1 MAIAGRDTAPCSVGQ
16 NSAMRTAIDT
26 IAAIATP
33 AGRGAVGIL
42 RLSGPQAV
50 DIAEKISGS
59 LPLPRQAGLRD
70 FCDADGSLIDQGLV
84 LHFPAPNSFTGE
96 DVVELQ
102 GHGGPMVLHLLLR
115 AVCTLGARAARPGE
129 FSERA
134 FLNNRMDLAQAE
146 AIADLIDASSAQAVR
161 AARRSLDGEFS
172 KRVNA
177 LVEEL
182 IQLRVFVE
190 GALDFSDEDV
200 NWLADEGLASRLEIL
215 LTHLRTLI
223 AQATQGRRLREGIT
237 VTLTGQPN
245 VGKSTLLNYLAGS
258 EAAIVTAIAGT
269 TRDVLRENIV
279 LHGLPLTVVDT
290 AGLRD
295 SEDPVEIEGIRRAWQ
310 ALEHAEIALY
320 LVDSRDRITANDE
333 ALLKKIP
340 AHLRVL
346 VVHNKCDLSGEAPR
360 CVTQHGRTHVYLCA
374 TSGSG
379 VDLLV
384 DEIKK
389 IAGIS
394 EFGDDAF
401 SARGRHLD
409 ALQKT
414 LSHTMQAQQRLT
426 ERSAAEL
433 AAEEL
438 RLAQQ
443 ALREITGAFSSDDL
457 LGRVFSQFCIGK

>member
-1 MAIAGRDTAPCSVGQ
+1 MQT
-16 NSAMRTAIDT
+16 TTDT

-33 AGRGAVGIL
+33 TGRGSVGIL
-42 RLSGPQAV
+42 RLSGPQAAS
-50 DIAEKISGS
+50 ISEKICGA
-59 LPLPRQAGLRD
+59 LPAPRVATLRH
-70 FCDADGSLIDQGLV
+70 FRDAENNAIDQGLV
-84 LHFPAPNSFTGE
+84 LFFAAPNSFTGE

-102 GHGGPMVLHLLLR
+102 GHGGPVVLQLLQQ
-115 AVCTLGARAARPGE
+115 AACVFGARPARPGE

-172 KRVNA
+172 QRVNA

-200 NWLADEGLASRLEIL
+200 NWLADEGLSSRLEIL
-215 LTHLRTLI
+215 LTHLHTLV
-223 AQATQGRRLREGIT
+223 AQAAQGRRLREGIT

-245 VGKSTLLNYLAGS
+245 VGKSTLLNRLAGTD
-258 EAAIVTAIAGT
+258 AAIVTAIAGT

-279 LHGLPLTVVDT
+279 LDGMPITVVDT

-295 SEDPVEIEGIRRAWQ
+295 SEDPVELEGIRRAWL
-310 ALEHAEIALY
+310 ALEQAEIALY
-320 LVDSRDRITANDE
+320 LVDSRQRITADDE

-340 AHLRVL
+340 AHLQML
-346 VVHNKCDLSGEAPR
+346 VIHNKCDLSNETPR
-360 CVTQHGRTHVYLCA
+360 CVTENSTTHIHLSA
-374 TSGSG
+374 SQGQG
-379 VDLLV
+379 VELLV
-384 DEIKK
+384 REIKK
-389 IAGIS
+389 IAGLS
-394 EFGDDAF
+394 EQSENIF
-401 SARGRHLD
+401 SARARHLD
-409 ALQKT
+409 ALQRT
-414 LSHTMQAQQRLT
+414 LTHTSQAQQRLQEHAT
-426 ERSAAEL
+426 AEL

-438 RLAQQ
+438 RLAQN
-443 ALREITGAFSSDDL
+443 ALSEITGAFSSDDL